1 MQRQVRPAFSVGHS
15 ITCRRPET
23 IKIIP
28 VSSHQDPVQEAMG
41 SNIVGVSLTA
51 YKRKDKKKMPSL
63 QPALAPEAESVS

>member
-1 MQRQVRPAFSVGHS
+1 MQTQVRPVSSVSHS

-23 IKIIP
+23 VKIIR

-41 SNIVGVSLTA
+41 SNILGVSLTA

-63 QPALAPEAESVS
+63 QPAVAPEAESVS